1 MNIYYAIILSVLFA
15 LTAIAFVF
23 RKRMD
28 AYVQARSKLVR
39 NEQAKLFATAMN
51 NIGVALIVGGVA
63 LPIFQGHFELDN
75 VWTKGGF
82 LSLCAWLIGGGLLF
96 FAQLVISKMEE

>member
-28 AYVQARSKLVR
+28 ASSRRAANWSG
-39 NEQAKLFATAMN
+39 MN
-51 NIGVALIVGGVA
+51 RLNCL
-63 LPIFQGHFELDN
+63 LPP
-75 VWTKGGF
+75 
-82 LSLCAWLIGGGLLF
+82 
-96 FAQLVISKMEE
+96 